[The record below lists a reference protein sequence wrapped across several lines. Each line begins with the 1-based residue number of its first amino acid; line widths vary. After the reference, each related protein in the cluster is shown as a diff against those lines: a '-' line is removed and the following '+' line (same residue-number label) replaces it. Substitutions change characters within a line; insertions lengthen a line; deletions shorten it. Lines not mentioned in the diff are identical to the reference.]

1 MLRLELPI
9 VLVQSNL
16 LTASVGGWSTPR
28 TTLEGDGAV
37 VDDDNCGYNDNDE
50 EEQREQDATAA
61 LPLTRRRGG
70 NCEEASCSRGGPWGK
85 RFGEKMMM
93 MVMMMTMMM
102 MMMMTMIPTFTL
114 KRPVQPL

>member
-1 MLRLELPI
+1 MIMLRLELPI

-37 VDDDNCGYNDNDE
+37 VDDDNGGYNDNDE

-70 NCEEASCSRGGPWGK
+70 NCEEASCSWRRPWGK
-85 RFGEKMMM
+85 RFGEAVMMMAMMMIM
-93 MVMMMTMMM
+93 MVM
-102 MMMMTMIPTFTL
+102 MIPTFTV
-114 KRPVQPL
+114 KRPDVPL

>member
-1 MLRLELPI
+1 MIMLRLELPI

-37 VDDDNCGYNDNDE
+37 VDDDDGGYNDDE
-50 EEQREQDATAA
+50 EEEREQDAAAA

-70 NCEEASCSRGGPWGK
+70 NCEEASCSR
-85 RFGEKMMM
+85 
-93 MVMMMTMMM
+93 
-102 MMMMTMIPTFTL
+102 
-114 KRPVQPL
+114 